1 MANIGLYGYRFL
13 SQPSLSNAG
22 GVGLFVK
29 KDLNLVVRNELSV
42 SNCEFEALWVDIEL
56 SNEKIICAMVYRHP
70 NGHLETFTNYLYA
83 TLNKIVN
90 ENKLCIILGDFNINL
105 LNYETHSPTE
115 SFINTI
121 SSYFMIPQILQPT
134 RVTDHS
140 ATLIDNIFINSVNYH
155 TISGNLLADLSDHFP
170 IFFILNK
177 YIHQIIKQLFIKET
191 MTNCDMSSLVN
202 EMNMVDW
209 SITLSQ
215 NNDVNAMFDSFYSK
229 ISQVIDKHVPLK
241 KLTKNEIKFNS
252 KPWITPGLEV
262 SIRKKNRL
270 FKKYCLNKNS
280 YSALKYQ
287 KYRNKLNKL
296 LALSK
301 KSYYQNYFK
310 NNTSNVK
317 DRLQSHLRMHRF
329 SMLCLLPHLQRIT
342 FSPVF

>member
-1 MANIGLYGYRFL
+1 M
-13 SQPSLSNAG
+13 
-22 GVGLFVK
+22 GLFVK
-29 KDLNLVVRNELSV
+29 KDLNLVLRNELSV

-56 SNEKIICAMVYRHP
+56 SNKKIICAVVYRHR
-70 NGHLETFTNYLYA
+70 NAHLETFTNYLYA
-83 TLNKIVN
+83 SLDKIVN

-105 LNYETHSPTE
+105 LNYETHTPTE
-115 SFINTI
+115 AFINTI

-170 IFFILNK
+170 NFLILNK
-177 YIHQIIKQLFIKET
+177 YTSNNKTVVYKRDY
-191 MTNCDMSSLVN
+191 TNCDMSALVN

-215 NNDVNAMFDSFYSK
+215 NNDVNAMFDNFYSK
-229 ISQVIDKHVPLK
+229 ISQVINKHVPLK

-252 KPWITPGLEV
+252 KPWITPGLKV

-280 YSALKYQ
+280 YSALKYK

-317 DRLQSHLRMHRF
+317 KIWSGIRVS
-329 SMLCLLPHLQRIT
+329 
-342 FSPVF
+342 